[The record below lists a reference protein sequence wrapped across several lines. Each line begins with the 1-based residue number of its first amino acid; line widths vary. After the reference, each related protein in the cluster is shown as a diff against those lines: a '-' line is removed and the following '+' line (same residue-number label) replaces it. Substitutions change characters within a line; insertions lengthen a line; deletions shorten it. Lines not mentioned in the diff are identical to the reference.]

1 MKITEVKNNLFGL
14 EDLKGLIKENIAEAK
29 PKAGAPSMSGFF
41 ELHPEFIGKT
51 YRNCPELRSALYD
64 YFQPTEE
71 FPKVTPFPHP
81 DEYETLPADIAK
93 KYYTRVKNGM
103 PQNLEKV
110 RKTNRQFTFGAEN
123 VVGKPENVDKA
134 TTQKGTSID
143 LLKYLFNQNGGDNIS
158 YTPDINTNFNTLKNY
173 VDNIH
178 ALVNPIGE
186 MLISN
191 YKTPTVNLGDFA
203 VDETVPFSLF
213 LLFFYHSVY
222 CERRGVGPLKSEEY
236 LGSIQNQNVSQYVK
250 YLLNEKPNIFNTILN
265 ATQNE
270 LQGLSETLE
279 NTGYNTPLFQMSRA
293 AAYFERY
300 KQEYPGL
307 FTDEFMTDIK
317 SCFGFGTADDM
328 FDPIGAI
335 SNGALNSGFREW
347 CGNDGAAIK
356 NLVKPPINRNQDTCS
371 PIEKIFITANALDN
385 LLSANYSR
393 YGAGPAGAEMT
404 IGLLLKDG
412 QEAINEWN
420 SLNPKNRKIPAPQIA
435 LQTLYNSEKMKGA
448 KEMVPFWRLLNFSNE
463 LKDKTQGDIY
473 YFLIGNSSPNVTWTY
488 EYNRSKKIDNDLNG
502 KSIDILGEAGNRTFC
517 FEYQGEQHYRPLS
530 VTYKEYSAFP
540 FFTKMREYIL
550 TQCGFIEKTVGGT
563 KFFSGPPEA
572 NSEKMEEIKQIIL
585 SAYKQFANELSAS
598 LNNNGK
604 IISRLN
610 ETYKS
615 LKGINKKSKFE
626 SDTQILL
633 YFQRILEESK
643 KTDVF
648 ENPPL
653 QEAVPYVGSPRRFL
667 DEVKTA
673 QDMGRDM
680 RKRDIIRKREKAGWV
695 LSYIIP
701 QRATEDE
708 KEYTIELAGNK
719 NLVFPW
725 NKEGKE
731 KLLGFLRQND
741 MLANG
746 VLEEDTL
753 FRQIVSE
760 LLNY

>member
-1 MKITEVKNNLFGL
+1 MKITEVRNNLFGL
-14 EDLKGLIKENIAEAK
+14 SDLKGLITENITEIR
-29 PKAGAPSMSGFF
+29 PKAGAPTMTDFF
-41 ELHPEFIGKT
+41 EQHPEFIGRT
-51 YRNCPELRSALYD
+51 YRDCPELRSALYD

-71 FPKVTPFPHP
+71 FPEVTPFPHP
-81 DEYETLPADIAK
+81 DEYETLPAKITK

-103 PQNLEKV
+103 PQNLEKK
-110 RKTNRQFTFGAEN
+110 RKTNKQYTFGTEN
-123 VVGKPENVDKA
+123 SVGEPESVDKP

-143 LLKYLFNQNGGDNIS
+143 LLKYLFNQNGGNNIS
-158 YTPDINTNFNTLKNY
+158 YTPDINTNFNALKNY
-173 VDNIH
+173 IDSIY

-186 MLISN
+186 ILISK
-191 YKTPTVNLGDFA
+191 YKTPTVNLGDF
-203 VDETVPFSLF
+203 VVNETVPFSLF
-213 LLFFYHSVY
+213 LLFFYNSVY
-222 CERRGVGPLKSEEY
+222 CERRGGGTLKTEEY
-236 LGSIQNQNVSQYVK
+236 LGSIQNQNVSQYAK
-250 YLLNEKPNIFNTILN
+250 YLLDNNPNIFSTILN

-270 LQGLSETLE
+270 LQDMSKTLKD
-279 NTGYNTPLFQMSRA
+279 TGFNAPLLQMSRA

-317 SCFGFGTADDM
+317 TCFGFKTGDDM
-328 FDPIGAI
+328 FDPIGTI
-335 SNGALNSGFREW
+335 SNDALNSGFRKW
-347 CGNDGAAIK
+347 CENDNAAIK
-356 NLVKPPINRNQDTCS
+356 NLVKPPINKNQDTCS
-371 PIEKIFITANALDN
+371 PIEKIFITANALDK
-385 LLSANYSR
+385 LLSANYSK
-393 YGAGPAGAEMT
+393 YGVGPARTEMT
-404 IGLLLKDG
+404 IELLLKDG

-420 SLNPKNRKIPAPQIA
+420 SLNPKNRKIPKPQIA
-435 LQTLYNSEKMKGA
+435 LQTLYNNEKMKGA

-463 LKDKTQGDIY
+463 LNDKTQGDIY

-502 KSIDILGEAGNRTFC
+502 KSIDILGETGDRTFC

-563 KFFSGPPEA
+563 KFFSGPPEV
-572 NSEKMEEIKQIIL
+572 NSEKIAEIKQIIL
-585 SAYKQFANELSAS
+585 SAYKQFADELNTS
-598 LNNNGK
+598 LGDNGK

-610 ETYKS
+610 ETFKS

-626 SDTQILL
+626 NDTQILL
-633 YFQRILEESK
+633 YFQRILEEAK

-653 QEAVPYVGSPRRFL
+653 REVVPYVGSPQRFL

-673 QDMGRDM
+673 QDMGRDII
-680 RKRDIIRKREKAGWV
+680 KRDIIHKREKSGWV

-701 QRATEDE
+701 QKATEDE

-731 KLLGFLRQND
+731 KLLGFLQQNNI
-741 MLANG
+741 LANG
-746 VLEEDTL
+746 VLKEDTL
-753 FRQIVSE
+753 FQQIVNE
-760 LLNY
+760 LLIR